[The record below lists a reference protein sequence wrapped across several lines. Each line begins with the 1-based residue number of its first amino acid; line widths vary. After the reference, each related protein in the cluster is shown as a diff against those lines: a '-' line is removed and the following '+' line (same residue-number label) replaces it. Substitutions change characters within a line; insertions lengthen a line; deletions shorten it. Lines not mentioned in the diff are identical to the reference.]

1 MRRLSFPDEAKR
13 CRLLAAEFEGGSQG
27 AFLLRAAETFDDL
40 GDRDI
45 VQADR
50 VAAPAAV
57 PTGRKLPTADTVRWT
72 PRRKADVVAAV
83 ADGRL
88 GLDEACLR
96 YSISSEEFRSWQS
109 AVGRSGTR
117 GLRVTR
123 RTDYRVY

>member
-27 AFLLRAAETFDDL
+27 AFLLRAAQTFDDL
-40 GDRDI
+40 GVLD
-45 VQADR
+45 VLESK
-50 VAAPAAV
+50 VAAPPGAVRAA
-57 PTGRKLPTADTVRWT
+57 RKLPTADTVRWT

-83 ADGRL
+83 ADGLL

-96 YSISSEEFRSWQS
+96 YSISTEEFRSWQS